1 MRPPHVQC
9 NKPQEKLLNSNTQ
22 MSFLVDDAPQYVTKV
37 VCLEGMHMSHA
48 GASRT
53 SSHHLLTCL
62 VQASVLCN

>member
-1 MRPPHVQC
+1 MFND

-22 MSFLVDDAPQYVTKV
+22 MSFLVDATPQYVKEV
-37 VCLEGMHMSHA
+37 VCLEGMHMSHV
-48 GASRT
+48 GAPWT